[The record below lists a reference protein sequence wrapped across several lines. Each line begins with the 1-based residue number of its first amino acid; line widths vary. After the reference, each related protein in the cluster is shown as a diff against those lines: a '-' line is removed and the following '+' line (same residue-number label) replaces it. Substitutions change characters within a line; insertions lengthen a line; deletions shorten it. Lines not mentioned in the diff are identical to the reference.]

1 MKCYRMHEKW
11 FEPLGDMPGCYG
23 ENTEAVT
30 IYRGYAV
37 CGEHLEELKREDARP
52 STGEL
57 IGSAMRESKAEID
70 QRRKEVAIERY
81 KEAHPE
87 V

>member
-37 CGEHLEELKREDARP
+37 CGEHLEELRVEEEA
-52 STGEL
+52 SSL
-57 IGSAMRESKAEID
+57 MRDRNAEVT

-81 KEAHPE
+81 KEAHPGA
-87 V
+87 